1 MTDLPYLASRL
12 YGTPLL
18 IARPKL
24 DVILGVMGRK
34 LAGDGLPAAPPVT
47 PLESVA
53 RSAQPQITESGIA
66 VIPILGTLVRRS
78 SYLVAASGLTSY
90 FEIEAMAAEA
100 FADPRVKAVLLEID
114 SSGGEA
120 GGVFDLAARLRSLA
134 RTSGKPLW
142 AIADEAAL
150 SAAYAL
156 ACAADRLW
164 LTRTAEVGSI
174 GVVAVHVDESEAD
187 RQAGLAYTFIHA
199 GSHKVD
205 GHPHAPLP
213 LTVAADIQTDIDALH
228 AQFIALVAGL
238 RGLGVEAV
246 RATQARVYRGD
257 QAIAVGLADQIGSFR
272 EAALALSQAI
282 APKTRSTHNSHNTP
296 LGGQTTPTT
305 LATLTTFSASR
316 SPQEIFMNDSPQPAP
331 AIEAT
336 DMHTDMHTD
345 AHTDFPEAA
354 GPNAPTA
361 TQGSAANAAPAAAPS
376 VDEAAITARV
386 ESRLRAQLMEL
397 TEVAAQAKRLGISVD
412 PAQALA
418 RGVTPDALRKTVLG
432 QAAER
437 DAAQD
442 IVAQTQ
448 TELGSKT
455 QALAD
460 SPLVKAAKKVSSEAN
475 PTTHQQ
481 GTR

>member
-24 DVILGVMGRK
+24 DIILGVMGRK
-34 LAGDGLPAAPPVT
+34 LAGDTLPTPP
-47 PLESVA
+47 PEAMA
-53 RSAQPQITESGIA
+53 RSDGVQITESGIA
-66 VIPILGTLVRRS
+66 VVPILGTLVRRS

-199 GSHKVD
+199 GSHKID

-213 LTVAADIQTDIDALH
+213 LTVAADIQTDIDGLH
-228 AQFIALVAGL
+228 EQFIALVAGL
-238 RGLGVEAV
+238 RGLGVEVV
-246 RATQARVYRGD
+246 RATQARVYRAD
-257 QAIAVGLADQIGSFR
+257 QAIAAGLADQIGSFR
-272 EAALALSQAI
+272 EAALALSLAI
-282 APKTRSTHNSHNTP
+282 APKTPSTRSTP
-296 LGGQTTPTT
+296 LGRQTTPTT
-305 LATLTTFSASR
+305 PTTFSASR

-331 AIEAT
+331 AIET
-336 DMHTDMHTD
+336 IDVHNDVT
-345 AHTDFPEAA
+345 EAA

-361 TQGSAANAAPAAAPS
+361 ALGSAANAAPAAAPS

-432 QAAER
+432 QAAEL

-448 TELGSKT
+448 AELGGKG

-475 PTTHQQ
+475 PTTYPQ
-481 GTR
+481 GAR